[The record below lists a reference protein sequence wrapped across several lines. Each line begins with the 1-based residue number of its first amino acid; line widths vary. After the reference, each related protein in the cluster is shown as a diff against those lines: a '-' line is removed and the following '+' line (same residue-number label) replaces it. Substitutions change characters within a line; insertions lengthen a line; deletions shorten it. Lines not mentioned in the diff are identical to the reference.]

1 MKKKTRF
8 AFNAYLQQLAR
19 LNGVAVEEL
28 SSKFTVEPSVQQTLE
43 DQIQQSAAFLTL
55 INVTPVTEQSGQLLG
70 LGVGSTIAGTTDT
83 TAKER
88 EPVDPTLMV
97 DVEYKC
103 EQTNFDTVLT
113 YAKLDLW
120 AKFQDFQVRI
130 RDAIVKRQAL
140 DRIMIGFN
148 GVKRAKTSNRSENP
162 LLQDVNKGWLQKI
175 REDAPDHVMGST
187 TTGGET
193 TPGAVKV
200 GKGGEYA
207 NLDAVVMD
215 AVNELIDVVYQD
227 DDDLVVI
234 CGRELLSDKYFPL
247 VNKEQENSEKLAAD
261 MIISQK
267 RMGGLQAVRAP
278 FFPPNALLITRLDN
292 LSIYWQEDKRCLVGA
307 VLAIAAT
314 LPGFQQLHTSVEGL
328 KLIADYEGC
337 RLQPYQCSAGVWT
350 DGIGN
355 TSGVIPGK
363 TITER
368 QAAEGLISNV
378 LRVERAL
385 ERCVKQQP
393 PQKVY
398 DAAVSFAFNVGTGNA
413 CSSTL
418 VKLLNQRR
426 WADACRQLPRWVYV
440 KGVFNQGLD
449 NRRARE
455 MAWCL
460 QGAN

>member
-1 MKKKTRF
+1 M
-8 AFNAYLQQLAR
+8 N
-19 LNGVAVEEL
+19 
-28 SSKFTVEPSVQQTLE
+28 PS
-43 DQIQQSAAFLTL
+43 
-55 INVTPVTEQSGQLLG
+55 
-70 LGVGSTIAGTTDT
+70 
-83 TAKER
+83 
-88 EPVDPTLMV
+88 
-97 DVEYKC
+97 
-103 EQTNFDTVLT
+103 
-113 YAKLDLW
+113 
-120 AKFQDFQVRI
+120 
-130 RDAIVKRQAL
+130 IV
-140 DRIMIGFN
+140 
-148 GVKRAKTSNRSENP
+148 
-162 LLQDVNKGWLQKI
+162 
-175 REDAPDHVMGST
+175 
-187 TTGGET
+187 
-193 TPGAVKV
+193 
-200 GKGGEYA
+200 
-207 NLDAVVMD
+207 
-215 AVNELIDVVYQD
+215 
-227 DDDLVVI
+227 
-234 CGRELLSDKYFPL
+234 
-247 VNKEQENSEKLAAD
+247 
-261 MIISQK
+261 
-267 RMGGLQAVRAP
+267 
-278 FFPPNALLITRLDN
+278 
-292 LSIYWQEDKRCLVGA
+292 KRCLVGT
-307 VLAIAAT
+307 VLAITAT

-368 QAAEGLISNV
+368 QAAEELISNV

-398 DAAVSFAFNVGTGNA
+398 DSVVSFAFNVGTGNA

-426 WADACRQLPRWVYV
+426 WTDACRQLPRWVYV

>member
-1 MKKKTRF
+1 M
-8 AFNAYLQQLAR
+8 N
-19 LNGVAVEEL
+19 
-28 SSKFTVEPSVQQTLE
+28 PSV
-43 DQIQQSAAFLTL
+43 
-55 INVTPVTEQSGQLLG
+55 V
-70 LGVGSTIAGTTDT
+70 
-83 TAKER
+83 
-88 EPVDPTLMV
+88 
-97 DVEYKC
+97 
-103 EQTNFDTVLT
+103 
-113 YAKLDLW
+113 
-120 AKFQDFQVRI
+120 
-130 RDAIVKRQAL
+130 
-140 DRIMIGFN
+140 
-148 GVKRAKTSNRSENP
+148 
-162 LLQDVNKGWLQKI
+162 
-175 REDAPDHVMGST
+175 
-187 TTGGET
+187 
-193 TPGAVKV
+193 
-200 GKGGEYA
+200 
-207 NLDAVVMD
+207 
-215 AVNELIDVVYQD
+215 
-227 DDDLVVI
+227 
-234 CGRELLSDKYFPL
+234 
-247 VNKEQENSEKLAAD
+247 
-261 MIISQK
+261 
-267 RMGGLQAVRAP
+267 
-278 FFPPNALLITRLDN
+278 
-292 LSIYWQEDKRCLVGA
+292 KRCLVGV

-398 DAAVSFAFNVGTGNA
+398 DATVSFAFNVGTGNA

-449 NRRARE
+449 TAAKYQNAAQSR
-455 MAWCL
+455 WQQL
-460 QGAN
+460 

>member
-1 MKKKTRF
+1 M
-8 AFNAYLQQLAR
+8 N
-19 LNGVAVEEL
+19 
-28 SSKFTVEPSVQQTLE
+28 PS
-43 DQIQQSAAFLTL
+43 
-55 INVTPVTEQSGQLLG
+55 
-70 LGVGSTIAGTTDT
+70 
-83 TAKER
+83 
-88 EPVDPTLMV
+88 
-97 DVEYKC
+97 
-103 EQTNFDTVLT
+103 
-113 YAKLDLW
+113 
-120 AKFQDFQVRI
+120 
-130 RDAIVKRQAL
+130 IV
-140 DRIMIGFN
+140 
-148 GVKRAKTSNRSENP
+148 
-162 LLQDVNKGWLQKI
+162 
-175 REDAPDHVMGST
+175 
-187 TTGGET
+187 
-193 TPGAVKV
+193 
-200 GKGGEYA
+200 
-207 NLDAVVMD
+207 
-215 AVNELIDVVYQD
+215 
-227 DDDLVVI
+227 
-234 CGRELLSDKYFPL
+234 
-247 VNKEQENSEKLAAD
+247 
-261 MIISQK
+261 
-267 RMGGLQAVRAP
+267 
-278 FFPPNALLITRLDN
+278 
-292 LSIYWQEDKRCLVGA
+292 KRCLVGA

-385 ERCVKQQP
+385 EKCVKQQP

-449 NRRARE
+449 TGGAAYRQWLNQNDVTTLVRKDGFRFWGSRCLSDDPLFAFENYTRTAQVLMDTMAEAHMWAVDKPLNPSLARDIIEGIRAKMRS
-455 MAWCL
+455 L
-460 QGAN
+460 VSQGYLIGGDCWLDESVNDKDTLKAGKLTIDYDYTPVPPLENLMLRQRITDQYLVNFASQVSA

>member
-1 MKKKTRF
+1 M
-8 AFNAYLQQLAR
+8 N
-19 LNGVAVEEL
+19 
-28 SSKFTVEPSVQQTLE
+28 PS
-43 DQIQQSAAFLTL
+43 
-55 INVTPVTEQSGQLLG
+55 
-70 LGVGSTIAGTTDT
+70 
-83 TAKER
+83 
-88 EPVDPTLMV
+88 
-97 DVEYKC
+97 
-103 EQTNFDTVLT
+103 
-113 YAKLDLW
+113 
-120 AKFQDFQVRI
+120 
-130 RDAIVKRQAL
+130 IV
-140 DRIMIGFN
+140 
-148 GVKRAKTSNRSENP
+148 
-162 LLQDVNKGWLQKI
+162 
-175 REDAPDHVMGST
+175 
-187 TTGGET
+187 
-193 TPGAVKV
+193 
-200 GKGGEYA
+200 
-207 NLDAVVMD
+207 
-215 AVNELIDVVYQD
+215 
-227 DDDLVVI
+227 
-234 CGRELLSDKYFPL
+234 
-247 VNKEQENSEKLAAD
+247 
-261 MIISQK
+261 
-267 RMGGLQAVRAP
+267 
-278 FFPPNALLITRLDN
+278 
-292 LSIYWQEDKRCLVGA
+292 KRCLVGT

-398 DAAVSFAFNVGTGNA
+398 DAVVSFAFNVGTGNA

-449 NRRARE
+449 NRRARRWPGVYRGQTE
-455 MAWCL
+455 MKKKLISGLFLMLWMALLIAAMVYPQGIFPVLAASGVWVACLLTWAVIPVALAALIKNGPLWQELRASLLKTITRKENVFISWVMRLLIVVSFAWTGWAITL
-460 QGAN
+460 VFYLLTVIAFWMNRNQIAQQVAA

>member
-1 MKKKTRF
+1 M
-8 AFNAYLQQLAR
+8 N
-19 LNGVAVEEL
+19 
-28 SSKFTVEPSVQQTLE
+28 PS
-43 DQIQQSAAFLTL
+43 
-55 INVTPVTEQSGQLLG
+55 
-70 LGVGSTIAGTTDT
+70 
-83 TAKER
+83 
-88 EPVDPTLMV
+88 
-97 DVEYKC
+97 
-103 EQTNFDTVLT
+103 
-113 YAKLDLW
+113 
-120 AKFQDFQVRI
+120 
-130 RDAIVKRQAL
+130 IV
-140 DRIMIGFN
+140 
-148 GVKRAKTSNRSENP
+148 
-162 LLQDVNKGWLQKI
+162 
-175 REDAPDHVMGST
+175 
-187 TTGGET
+187 
-193 TPGAVKV
+193 
-200 GKGGEYA
+200 
-207 NLDAVVMD
+207 
-215 AVNELIDVVYQD
+215 
-227 DDDLVVI
+227 
-234 CGRELLSDKYFPL
+234 
-247 VNKEQENSEKLAAD
+247 
-261 MIISQK
+261 
-267 RMGGLQAVRAP
+267 
-278 FFPPNALLITRLDN
+278 
-292 LSIYWQEDKRCLVGA
+292 KRCLVGT

-398 DAAVSFAFNVGTGNA
+398 DSVVSFAFNVGTGNA

-449 NRRARE
+449 NRRARRWPGVYREQTE
-455 MAWCL
+455 MKKKLISGLFLMLWMALLIAAMVYPQGIFPVLAASGVWVACLLTWAVIPVALAALIQNGPLWQELRASLLKTITRKENVFISWVMRLLIVVSLAWTGWAITL
-460 QGAN
+460 VFYLLTVIAFWITRNQMAQQVAA

>member
-1 MKKKTRF
+1 M
-8 AFNAYLQQLAR
+8 N
-19 LNGVAVEEL
+19 
-28 SSKFTVEPSVQQTLE
+28 PS
-43 DQIQQSAAFLTL
+43 
-55 INVTPVTEQSGQLLG
+55 
-70 LGVGSTIAGTTDT
+70 
-83 TAKER
+83 
-88 EPVDPTLMV
+88 
-97 DVEYKC
+97 
-103 EQTNFDTVLT
+103 
-113 YAKLDLW
+113 
-120 AKFQDFQVRI
+120 
-130 RDAIVKRQAL
+130 IV
-140 DRIMIGFN
+140 
-148 GVKRAKTSNRSENP
+148 
-162 LLQDVNKGWLQKI
+162 
-175 REDAPDHVMGST
+175 
-187 TTGGET
+187 
-193 TPGAVKV
+193 
-200 GKGGEYA
+200 
-207 NLDAVVMD
+207 
-215 AVNELIDVVYQD
+215 
-227 DDDLVVI
+227 
-234 CGRELLSDKYFPL
+234 
-247 VNKEQENSEKLAAD
+247 
-261 MIISQK
+261 
-267 RMGGLQAVRAP
+267 
-278 FFPPNALLITRLDN
+278 
-292 LSIYWQEDKRCLVGA
+292 KRCLVGA

-449 NRRARE
+449 NRRARRWPGAYREQTE
-455 MAWCL
+455 MKKKLISGLFLMLWMALLIAAMVYPQGIFPVLAASGVWVACL
-460 QGAN
+460 LTWAVIPVALAALIKNGPLWQELRASLLKTITRKENVFTSWVMRLLIVVSLARTGWAITPVFYLLTVIAFWITRNQMAQQVAA